1 MKRKNMK
8 KKKKKVIGYI
18 RVSSQ
23 QQVEDK
29 ESLERQAE
37 KIRAYCALKGITGLE
52 IISDEGI
59 SGYKTSTRKGY
70 QTLLKLCKAG
80 QVKTLIVYDLS
91 RLSRSLKETLT
102 FFDDVIKKQKIEFV
116 SLCNDIDTTTST
128 GILFFQLLGV
138 FNEFYRND
146 IATKTKN
153 ALGHKKNKQEKT
165 GGTLPYGYVLGLKG
179 KLFEL
184 PEEQEVIKLIFD
196 FKQAGLS
203 YRAIARELE
212 ERGIKT
218 KTGGSK
224 WYGNTIKDILS
235 FKENFDLHTT
245 KKQCKVA

>member
-1 MKRKNMK
+1 MK
-8 KKKKKVIGYI
+8 KQTKKVIGYI

-37 KIRAYCALKGITGLE
+37 KIKSYCAFKGIENLE
-52 IISDEGI
+52 IIADEGI

-70 QTLLKLCKAG
+70 QNLLKLCKAG

-165 GGTLPYGYVLGLKG
+165 GGTVPFGYTLGLKG

-184 PEEQEVIKLIFD
+184 PKEQEVICLMNEL
-196 FKQAGLS
+196 KQNGLS
-203 YRAIARELE
+203 YRGIAKELE
-212 ERGIKT
+212 KQCIKT
-218 KTGGSK
+218 KTGGFK
-224 WYGNTIKDILS
+224 WYGNTVKNILS
-235 FKENFDLHTT
+235 FKENFDLNRIEM
-245 KKQCKVA
+245 QCKVA

>member
-1 MKRKNMK
+1 MKTET
-8 KKKKKVIGYI
+8 KKVIGYI

-91 RLSRSLKETLT
+91 RLSRSLK
-102 FFDDVIKKQKIEFV
+102 KQKIEFV

-184 PEEQEVIKLIFD
+184 PKEQEVIQLIFD

-203 YRAIARELE
+203 YRAIARKLE

>member
-1 MKRKNMK
+1 MKTETK
-8 KKKKKVIGYI
+8 KIIGYI

-37 KIRAYCALKGITGLE
+37 KIKAYCALKGINNLE

-165 GGTLPYGYVLGLKG
+165 GGTVPFGYTPGLKG
-179 KLFEL
+179 KLFEY
-184 PEEQEVIKLIFD
+184 PKEQEAIYLMMSL
-196 FKQAGLS
+196 KQEGLS

-212 ERGIKT
+212 NKGIKT
-218 KTGGSK
+218 KTGGLK
-224 WYGNTIKDILS
+224 WYGNTVKDIIEY
-235 FKENFDLHTT
+235 KQNFDFNSE
-245 KKQCKVA
+245 KRQSKVA